1 MKVENLKVKENI
13 GADEIVGA
21 IEYISNACFANGGYN
36 PYFLQYGQKM
46 AIFNFFIEGVELEEG
61 DTIFNAINHPDIK
74 RLISKFF
81 GDVRVSKE
89 AVIMNDVM
97 TNAKEVIEFKK
108 QRLIHGADA
117 IEYIATAINRIDKY
131 VGDLDTALGNLVNF
145 DWSSV
150 NAEDIEVTR
159 DILKKLKESGIELS
173 MATIADI
180 IKKAANFDVD
190 KASQEIIDAKNAQII
205 ELEKKTKKLEEQL
218 GEIIAESAKK
228 EDDRK

>member
-1 MKVENLKVKENI
+1 MKIENLKVKENI

-117 IEYIATAINRIDKY
+117 IEYIATAIGRIDKY

-173 MATIADI
+173 MDTIADV
-180 IKKAANFDVD
+180 IKKAAHFDVD

>member
-36 PYFLQYGQKM
+36 PYFLQYGQRM

-145 DWSSV
+145 DWSSI
-150 NAEDIEVTR
+150 NAEDIEVSR

-173 MATIADI
+173 MDTIADI
-180 IKKAANFDVD
+180 IKKAAHFDVD

>member
-1 MKVENLKVKENI
+1 MKIENLKVKENI

-74 RLISKFF
+74 RLISRFL

-145 DWSSV
+145 DWSSI
-150 NAEDIEVTR
+150 NAEDIEVSR
-159 DILKKLKESGIELS
+159 DILKKLKESGVELS
-173 MATIADI
+173 MDTIADI

>member
-1 MKVENLKVKENI
+1 MKIENLKVKENI

-36 PYFLQYGQKM
+36 PYFLQYGQRM
-46 AIFNFFIEGVELEEG
+46 AIFNFFLEGVELEEG

-145 DWSSV
+145 DWSSI
-150 NAEDIEVTR
+150 NAEDIEVSR
-159 DILKKLKESGIELS
+159 DILKKLKESGVELS
-173 MATIADI
+173 MDTIADI
-180 IKKAANFDVD
+180 IKKAAHFDVD

-218 GEIIAESAKK
+218 GEIIAESVKK
-228 EDDRK
+228 EDDGK

>member
-1 MKVENLKVKENI
+1 MKVTNLKVKENI

-21 IEYISNACFANGGYN
+21 IEYISNTCFANGGYN
-36 PYFLQYGQKM
+36 PYFLQYGQRM

-61 DTIFNAINHPDIK
+61 ETIFDAINHPEIK
-74 RLISKFF
+74 RIINRFF

-89 AVIMNDVM
+89 ASIMKEVLD
-97 TNAKEVIEFKK
+97 NAKEVIEFKK

-117 IEYIATAINRIDKY
+117 IEYIATAVNRIDKFIT
-131 VGDLDTALGNLVNF
+131 DLDTALGNLVNF

-150 NAEDIEVTR
+150 NAEDIEDAR
-159 DILKKLKESGIELS
+159 DIIKKLKESGTELNKD
-173 MATIADI
+173 TIADV
-180 IKKAANFDVD
+180 IKKAVNFDVD

-228 EDDRK
+228 EDDGK

>member
-1 MKVENLKVKENI
+1 MKTENLKVKENI

-36 PYFLQYGQKM
+36 PYFLQYGQRM

-61 DTIFNAINHPDIK
+61 ETIFDAINHPEIK
-74 RLISKFF
+74 RIINRFF

-89 AVIMNDVM
+89 ASIMKEVLD
-97 TNAKEVIEFKK
+97 NAKEVIEFKK

-145 DWSSV
+145 DWSSI
-150 NAEDIEVTR
+150 NAEDIEVAR
-159 DILKKLKESGIELS
+159 DILKKLKDSGIELS
-173 MATIADI
+173 MDTIADI

-205 ELEKKTKKLEEQL
+205 ELDKKTKKLEKQL
-218 GEIIAESAKK
+218 GEIIAESVKK
-228 EDDRK
+228 EDDGK